1 MGDFAGTRARLKP
14 FALAA
19 GVFALDRVSKWL
31 VERDVSLTADYKI
44 IPGLFDIVHWENRG
58 VAFGVFNDSESQWRT
73 LLLILLS
80 IAAVIWVSVMLWRA
94 KRLSGLLGWALALV
108 LGGAAG
114 NLFDRAVSG
123 RVTDFL
129 LFYIGEHQWPSFNV
143 ADSAMVVGCGLL
155 IIDQSRSKHNK
166 AHGKAHVS

>member
-1 MGDFAGTRARLKP
+1 MADKRWQS

-19 GVFALDRVSKWL
+19 GVIALDRVTKWL
-31 VERDVSLTADYKI
+31 VESYVSSTADYKI

-58 VAFGVFNDSESQWRT
+58 VAFGIFNDSESQWRT
-73 LLLILLS
+73 LALIGLS
-80 IAAVIWVSVMLWRA
+80 IAAVIWVSAMLWRA
-94 KRLSGLLGWALALV
+94 KRLDAVLCWAFALV

-114 NLFDRAVSG
+114 NLYDRAVSG

-143 ADSAMVVGCGLL
+143 ADSAMVIGCGLL
-155 IIDQSRSKHNK
+155 IVDQFRVGANK
-166 AHGKAHVS
+166 ADGKPNVS

>member
-1 MGDFAGTRARLKP
+1 MADARWKS

-19 GVFALDRVSKWL
+19 GVIGLDRVTKLL
-31 VERDVSLTADYKI
+31 VERYVSLTADYKI

-58 VAFGVFNDSESQWRT
+58 VAFGIFNDSQSSWRT
-73 LLLILLS
+73 GALIALS
-80 IAAVIWVSVMLWRA
+80 IAAVIWVSAMLWRA
-94 KRLSGLLGWALALV
+94 KRLDGLLCWAFALI

-155 IIDQSRSKHNK
+155 IIDQLRDNRSKAN
-166 AHGKAHVS
+166 VS